1 MAIKLIKTYSP
12 NENATRLKQ
21 QEQDAQTIEDALNKQ
36 SSDLDTHENA
46 KIAHSA
52 SQISYEGT
60 NVDTAITAL
69 NKYVDNLVIEASK
82 GDSNAE
88 VVAARTNYDGTA
100 DSSLKARLD
109 RYAKK
114 TDNSQLFKL
123 TTDQGL
129 AKRLLTTGDL
139 NDITE
144 AGIYYCNTNNGS
156 WELLNSPVQTTGW
169 LEVIKGSFTTGAL
182 QRYTPYRGNVTSQN
196 QNPQV
201 TYIRNYSVGDQMWGS
216 WSASADK
223 SQTDAAISSITSQKI
238 NTSTTKITDASVSGN
253 DYPIGITLQEIAT
266 TATGFP
272 WYGGGSLAYGYVET
286 HKLSNARLVQYFYE
300 IGNAGQLTKGGWAR
314 HWHSDVGWSQWYSL
328 FGNASWCN
336 VSVTNEQVL
345 TQSFTQKVKFDRVI
359 SDSHLQFNT
368 ANNRF
373 IAKVRGMYMVGAGL
387 YINRK
392 KQYNNVELN
401 LYRNGTRFKV
411 IHQNRQDP
419 NNTAADEFNQGH
431 YASGVTVPLEVGD
444 YLELFIFV
452 GAGQDLTITANSGW
466 YNYFDIYRIGDIPMG
481 I

>member
-88 VVAARTNYDGTA
+88 VVAARTNYDGTT
-100 DSSLKARLD
+100 DTSLKNRLD
-109 RYAKK
+109 RYAQK
-114 TDNSQLFKL
+114 TDNGQLFPL
-123 TTDQGL
+123 TTSAGL
-129 AKRLLTTGDL
+129 AKRQITSGDL
-139 NDITE
+139 NDVTD
-144 AGIYYCNTNNGS
+144 AGVYYCDFSSAGTWS
-156 WELLNSPVQTTGW
+156 ILNSPIQAPGF
-169 LEVIKGSFTTGAL
+169 LEVIPFPWSNSGAL
-182 QRYTPYRGNVTSQN
+182 QRYTPYRGSITTQT
-196 QNPQV
+196 QV
-201 TYIRNYSVGDQMWGS
+201 TYFRNYGVGSKAWGMW
-216 WSASADK
+216 AATADK
-223 SQTDAAISSITSQKI
+223 TQTDAAISAITSQKV
-238 NTSTTKITDASVSGN
+238 NVSTTSISDATSSGN
-253 DYPIGITLQEIAT
+253 DYPIGSTIQQITSG

-272 WYGGGSLAYGYVET
+272 YNYGILHTIKYSNTRMSQQFYSTGGDINSQGSWGRYWHT
-286 HKLSNARLVQYFYE
+286 N
-300 IGNAGQLTKGGWAR
+300 TGWT
-314 HWHSDVGWSQWYSL
+314 QWYSL
-328 FGNASWCN
+328 YGNNSWCN
-336 VSVTNEQVL
+336 VSVTNEQTL

>member
-60 NVDTAITAL
+60 NVDTALKAV
-69 NKYVDNLVIEASK
+69 NAYVDNLVIEASK

-88 VVAARTNYDGTA
+88 VVAARTNYDGTT
-100 DSSLKARLD
+100 DTSLKNRLD
-109 RYAKK
+109 RYAQK
-114 TDNSQLFKL
+114 TDNGQNFKL
-123 TTDQGL
+123 TNDDGTATL
-129 AKRLLTTGDL
+129 VNSGDL
-139 NDITE
+139 NDIVNPGFYFILYSTD
-144 AGIYYCNTNNGS
+144 ASGNPNV
-156 WELLNSPVQTTGW
+156 LNMPIGRTGF
-169 LEVIKGSFTTGAL
+169 LEVIKANSSTGTLQKFYPYRSSTTSKDYQNIYYRNYGTGA
-182 QRYTPYRGNVTSQN
+182 
-196 QNPQV
+196 
-201 TYIRNYSVGDQMWGS
+201 
-216 WSASADK
+216 SAWIPWAATADK
-223 SQTDAAISSITSQKI
+223 YATDTAISAINSQKV
-238 NTSTTKITDASVSGN
+238 NTLSTKIADVSLSG
-253 DYPIGITLQEIAT
+253 DSYPIGLTIQETDGIS
-266 TATGFP
+266 TGWPGNYNF
-272 WYGGGSLAYGYVET
+272 GIVET
-286 HKLSNARLVQYFYE
+286 HRLNSVRCTQFFYKASGTST
-300 IGNAGQLTKGGWAR
+300 IANGGWAR
-314 HWHSDVGWSQWYSL
+314 HWWQNAGWSPWFSL
-328 FGNASWCN
+328 FGENSWCN
-336 VSVTNEQVL
+336 VSVTNEQTL
-345 TQSFTQKVKFDRVI
+345 TQSYTQKVKFDRVI
-359 SDSHLQFNT
+359 SDSHAQFNT
-368 ANNRF
+368 SNNRF

-392 KQYNNVELN
+392 KQYNNVELI
-401 LYRNGTRFKV
+401 LYRNGIRYKN

-419 NNTAADEFNQGH
+419 YNPAADEFNQGH